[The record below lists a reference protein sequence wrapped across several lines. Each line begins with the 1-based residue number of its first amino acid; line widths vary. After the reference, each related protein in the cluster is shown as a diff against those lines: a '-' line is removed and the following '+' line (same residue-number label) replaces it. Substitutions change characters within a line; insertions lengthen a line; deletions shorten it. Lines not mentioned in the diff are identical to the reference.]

1 MLFPSRS
8 VSWLVVFLGNP
19 GLRYEGTRHNAGFMT
34 ADALARKKNI
44 SINRSRFQALTAAC
58 PIGDT
63 TALLMKPQ
71 TYMNLSGEAVGQA
84 ARFYKIPADHVLV
97 VSDDITLPIGAMRIR
112 TKGSAGGHNGLK
124 NIISVLGTE
133 EFPRIRVG
141 VGSPPHPDYDTVDWV
156 LSVFRDQDAVGMAEA
171 ASRAADAVECF
182 ITQGPEKAMN
192 LYSQKKIPRDQ

>member
-19 GLRYEGTRHNAGFMT
+19 GLRYEGTRHNAGFMA

-44 SINRSRFQALTAAC
+44 SINRSRFQALTASC

-63 TALLMKPQ
+63 TVLLMKPQ

-133 EFPRIRVG
+133 EFPRIRLG

-156 LSVFRDQDAVGMAEA
+156 LSVFRDQDAVDMAEA